1 MQDFVDPILCMVRK
15 YFAPTEPPTPQVA
28 DGGPAFFFFLLFE
41 SNIFN
46 PMQKLIH
53 TVVFSLGLA
62 VMAGSFSS
70 CSESRADNADVPI
83 VNASQET
90 KGDIPR
96 LLTRADGLGSVDEEI
111 HVGKIYDEQVARLH
125 KDANDAEARLKLA
138 ELFMNEAR
146 ITGEHPYYYPKAL
159 EMLRGIP
166 AESFKSP
173 DQQFRALYLESSVQL
188 SLHDFAEAFVTGE
201 KAKGLFPY
209 NAGIYG
215 VLVDAEVEMGHYKN
229 AVDLCDKMVGM
240 RPDLR
245 SYARVSYLREI
256 HGEVDGAIE
265 AMKMAVS
272 AGMPGYEQTAWCR
285 LNLAQLY
292 EKYGTMDEAKEQFEI
307 LLIERPHY
315 PFAYAGLARVAMAKG
330 DYQDAATNLD
340 QAISLIPEV
349 GFYEQKAELHR
360 LLGEDK
366 EAEALYPEILSMMKE
381 DSDAGHNMD
390 LEIAKVHLSLGG
402 NADKALEYAKKAAIG
417 REDNIEVNATLAD
430 IYLAKGDKK
439 LAKAHLQK
447 AMATGS
453 KNPEYLALS
462 KKM

>member
-1 MQDFVDPILCMVRK
+1 
-15 YFAPTEPPTPQVA
+15 
-28 DGGPAFFFFLLFE
+28 
-41 SNIFN
+41 
-46 PMQKLIH
+46 MQKLIH
-53 TVVFSLGLA
+53 SIVFSLGLV

-70 CSESRADNADVPI
+70 CSESRADNA
-83 VNASQET
+83 NANTPAMTVSQESSGT
-90 KGDIPR
+90 IPR
-96 LLTRADGLGSVDEEI
+96 LLTRADGLGTVDEAI

-125 KDANDAEARLKLA
+125 QNTNDAEARLKLA
-138 ELFMNEAR
+138 ELFINEAR

-166 AESFKSP
+166 AESFNSQ

-188 SLHDFAEAFVTGE
+188 SLHDFVNAFATGQ
-201 KAKGLFPY
+201 KAQELFPY

-215 VLVDAEVEMGHYKN
+215 VLVDAEVEMGHYTN
-229 AVDLCDKMVGM
+229 AVELCDKMVGM

-256 HGEVDGAIE
+256 HGETEGAIE

-285 LNLAQLY
+285 LNLGELY
-292 EKYGTMDEAKEQFEI
+292 EKYGTMDQAKEQYEI
-307 LLIERPHY
+307 LLVERPHY
-315 PFAYAGLARVAMAKG
+315 PFAYAGLARVNMAKG
-330 DYQDAATNLD
+330 NYKDAATNLD

-349 GFYEQKAELHR
+349 GFFEQKAELHR
-360 LLGEDK
+360 LLGETKD
-366 EAEALYPEILSMMKE
+366 AEALYPEILAMMKE

-390 LEIAKVHLSLGG
+390 LELSKVHLNLGG
-402 NADKALEYAKKAAIG
+402 DTDKALEYAQKAAQG
-417 REDNIEVNATLAD
+417 REGNIEVNAALAE
-430 IYLAKGDKK
+430 IYFAKGDVS
-439 LAKAHLQK
+439 LAKSHLEK

-453 KNPEYLALS
+453 KNPDYLALT